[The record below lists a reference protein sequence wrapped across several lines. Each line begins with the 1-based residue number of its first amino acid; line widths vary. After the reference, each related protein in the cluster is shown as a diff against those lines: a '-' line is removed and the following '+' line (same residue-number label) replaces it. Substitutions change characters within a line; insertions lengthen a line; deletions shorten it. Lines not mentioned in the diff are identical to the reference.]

1 MLTTLPVPARFA
13 SAYDFSLRLQFSH
26 LGLVH
31 AERFFV
37 QKVAGGGISAGTAA
51 HTDVAKLAAA
61 TLACQVVSLA
71 QLAKDFGVLPDFGE
85 ALLAEVPRNHAQVS
99 AGINFALMRN
109 EAHTGASQTTLGHG
123 VHVVGMAGGM
133 TGRRLSALRLQQDS
147 GRTRHHHVAW
157 ADLSLRDCCLY
168 SCRSLNWA
176 ALRNSALA
184 NHAEVMGC
192 AGSFQLDAA
201 FQRLVIKPVQHLF
214 VFFRRDHL
222 FGGNIHTAAY
232 GHEQERVQRIGSQG
246 LG

>member
-61 TLACQVVSLA
+61 TLPFQVVSLA

-85 ALLAEVPRNHAQVS
+85 ALLAEVPRNHGQVS

-109 EAHTGASQTTLGHG
+109 EANTGASQTTLGHG
-123 VHVVGMAGGM
+123 VHVVRSEEH
-133 TGRRLSALRLQQDS
+133 TSELQS
-147 GRTRHHHVAW
+147 
-157 ADLSLRDCCLY
+157 
-168 SCRSLNWA
+168 
-176 ALRNSALA
+176 
-184 NHAEVMGC
+184 
-192 AGSFQLDAA
+192 
-201 FQRLVIKPVQHLF
+201 P
-214 VFFRRDHL
+214 DH
-222 FGGNIHTAAY
+222 
-232 GHEQERVQRIGSQG
+232 
-246 LG
+246 